1 MKKTRIFTAL
11 ILVIILVF
19 CLSACFVGGG
29 KTTKITIDGVEYEAE
44 VGSLLPEPQAPEKA
58 STAQYEYTFDGWY
71 KEGTDEKWNFSEDKI
86 TENLSLVSKFTETLR
101 EYQIKIGSNPI
112 FTAAY
117 GSKLVKPED
126 PVKEDAY
133 REYEF
138 AGWFKDP
145 QFKNEW
151 NFETDVVTGT
161 TILYAKFNSTD
172 KSFNVIINSGEP
184 VSYVLGSLIQ
194 KPEDPEVPTDLKL
207 THVFDKWVVKETN
220 KEWNFA
226 TDRVQS
232 DMELVATYKYM
243 FRINVLP
250 EKTTLLGKD
259 YNIYSITAEQYA
271 AMSAEIKTAEGTAV
285 KYASMNDGV
294 IYLPITSGEYTFTVT
309 VAGVTAKGSF
319 TADNTDSYSVYVNQ
333 PVTIGGKSGD
343 LPSWAGNSWNTTGD
357 TLNMWSHAYVYI
369 GNGERTDKVYIEA
382 DIHFPQAALGAMVG
396 IMPACENISL
406 EGNGG
411 KKLTFSVSYG
421 NTLYSQILGGWG
433 GDKVEAKATNVAASN
448 TDYKLGVLRYGNVYF
463 VFVDGELK
471 LTYKTNEFEASGFGF
486 ACVNPNGGLSQND
499 PFVAK
504 NIRYITD
511 GKTLDE
517 FAGDFLGTATINR
530 DSSVVTL
537 SQNEKTVEG
546 SSVLASSPIYL
557 TFTVPEGKVISG
569 YAVSC
574 NSGAVKVYENGN
586 EIYFYP
592 EKGKVYNVSVALA
605 DKIEAVLTLNLKPYA
620 VRLNDTEYKLN
631 DFDINKND
639 VKLTVLDVTTGTVT
653 AVTPEDLA
661 PTVNVT
667 GGKYIITA
675 KYLDNV
681 TETSVIVSEK
691 SASVDIYL
699 SDAYMGGWVTGGG
712 YTAKSYNGSGENA
725 SSGANWKLYEGM
737 RDTVSMSNYTF
748 VYYKGLYGTT
758 YYSEAYF
765 DTDLPNY
772 RLNTS
777 NKFTGIMIASKHVNL
792 DGGGTGANDKMKIF
806 AGIYGKSIVLTST
819 NGWSASNTVTIANY
833 SDVLGETLPE
843 RVKLGVLRDGTTYY
857 FFVNDV
863 FVAKKTISLI
873 TNACGVGVANLENQS
888 TIYKFNASTNAE
900 LIAALKSQAT
910 EQSGQIDLYVIA
922 GQSNASG
929 YTVYD
934 NDTMLARNESLVYG
948 NNNVLYAG
956 RAQFTNGN
964 SVGSNEYGWGLARV
978 GQGAG
983 NDKMSAEA
991 AMSTVLSS
999 YYNKESGKVA
1009 GIIKFAHGGTAL
1021 LNNLGGENAVGGN
1034 WVPPSYA
1041 KAKGYNYENNSLTGR
1056 LYRDLLTQVTKRVNE
1071 LKADGYTEINIKG
1084 VWWMQ
1089 GEADKGNPTEYK
1101 VALEYLISDMRKDL
1115 GTITNEDLSNLPFII
1130 GEISRTSGDA
1140 STGTVNTNNAF
1151 IAMQDEYAN
1160 THENV
1165 YINKIGHLDINKWV
1179 NGNNV
1184 AVGTDSWHWNQNDMV
1199 TIGQDVGRIILEKI
1213 LKVKA

>member
-11 ILVIILVF
+11 ILVIISVF
-19 CLSACFVGGG
+19 CLSACMSDS

-44 VGSLLPEPQAPEKA
+44 VGSLLTEPQVPEKA

-271 AMSAEIKTAEGTAV
+271 AMTAEVKTAAGTVV
-285 KYASMNDGV
+285 KYASMKDGV

-319 TADNTDSYSVYVNQ
+319 TADNADSYSVYVNQ
-333 PVTIGGKSGD
+333 PVIIGGKSGD
-343 LPSWAGNSWNTTGD
+343 LPSWAGNSWNTTDD

-433 GDKVEAKATNVAASN
+433 GSNVEGKANNVAASN

-471 LTYKTNEFEASGFGF
+471 LTYKTSEFEASGFGF
-486 ACVNPNGGLSQND
+486 ACVNPNNNLSRSN
-499 PFVAK
+499 PFIAK

-511 GKTLDE
+511 PSTLDT
-517 FAGDFLGTATINR
+517 FAGDFLGTATVNC
-530 DSSVVTL
+530 DASVVTL
-537 SQNEKTVEG
+537 TQNDKEIEG
-546 SSVLASSPIYL
+546 ASVLASSAVYL
-557 TFTVPEGKVISG
+557 TFTAPDGKVISG

-574 NSGAVKVYENGN
+574 NSGAVKVYDNENG
-586 EIYFYP
+586 IYFYP
-592 EKGKVYNVSVALA
+592 EKGKVYNVTVALA

-620 VRLNDTEYKLN
+620 LKLNDTEYKLN
-631 DFDINKND
+631 DFNINKND
-639 VKLTVLDVTTGTVT
+639 VKLTVLDVTTGAVT

-675 KYLDNV
+675 KYLNNV

-691 SASVDIYL
+691 TASVDIYL

-712 YTAKSYNGSGENA
+712 YTAKSYNNMSETA
-725 SSGANWKLYEGM
+725 ASGANWSLYEGQ
-737 RDTVSMSNYTF
+737 RDTVSMASYTY
-748 VYYKGLYGTT
+748 VYYKGLYGTS
-758 YYSEAYF
+758 YYAEAYF
-765 DTDLPNY
+765 DTELPSY
-772 RLNTS
+772 KLNTYNAFS
-777 NKFTGIMIASKHVNL
+777 GIMIASRHAYL
-792 DGGGTGANDKMKIF
+792 DGSGTGTDDKMKVF
-806 AGIYGKSIVLTST
+806 AGIYGKSIVLTYT
-819 NGWSASNTVTIANY
+819 NEWSASNTVTVANY

-843 RVKLGVLRDGTTYY
+843 RVKLGIVRDGTDYY

-863 FVAKKTISLI
+863 FVAKKRVAVI
-873 TNACGVGVANLENQS
+873 TNACGVGVANLNKQS
-888 TIYKFNASTNAE
+888 VVYKFNASANAE
-900 LIAALKSQAT
+900 LISALKAQVA
-910 EQSGQIDLYVIA
+910 EQSNQIDIYVIA

-929 YTVYD
+929 YTIYD
-934 NDTMLARNESLVYG
+934 NDTMLALNETLIYG

-956 RAQFTNGN
+956 RAQFTNGSN
-964 SVGSNEYGWGLARV
+964 VGSNEYGWGLARV
-978 GQGAG
+978 GQGAS

-999 YYNKESGKVA
+999 YYNKESSKVA

-1041 KAKGYNYENNSLTGR
+1041 KAKGYNYENNPLTGR
-1056 LYRDLLTQVTKRVNE
+1056 LYRNLLTQVTKRVDE

-1089 GEADKGNPTEYK
+1089 GESDKGNPTEYK